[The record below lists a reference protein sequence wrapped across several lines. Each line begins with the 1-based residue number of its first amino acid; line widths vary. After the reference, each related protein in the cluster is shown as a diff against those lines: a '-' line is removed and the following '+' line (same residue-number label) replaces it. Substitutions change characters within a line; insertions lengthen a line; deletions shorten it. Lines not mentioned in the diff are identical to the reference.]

1 MSNKKY
7 SLLYPLES
15 AEYKKLSPTALHD
28 LGLDQIC
35 KQLTPKESE
44 QNLIMNTMS
53 KLCADPFVTQ
63 YRCDIF
69 EDMIHHKEMRESLMK
84 ILDKINFLKDYG
96 CLSKEYEEHATVWD
110 LLHRLDEINDYIE
123 CVDAIYHCL
132 EDKEIHS
139 QGLIGLRDYVKE
151 LYHSNGFGE
160 LRKDISELKIHT
172 SRVRSI
178 TVGIN
183 LNDRFE
189 ADAVGLLSIN
199 SKPFTKA
206 GVLGSFYD
214 HITSKDKINE
224 STEWKEN
231 YKFQQVEA
239 GDSNAVTEAMFKV
252 GPPRFAG
259 VCF

>member
-15 AEYKKLSPTALHD
+15 AEYKKLNPTALHD

-110 LLHRLDEINDYIE
+110 LLHRLDEIND
-123 CVDAIYHCL
+123 CL
-132 EDKEIHS
+132 
-139 QGLIGLRDYVKE
+139 
-151 LYHSNGFGE
+151 
-160 LRKDISELKIHT
+160 
-172 SRVRSI
+172 
-178 TVGIN
+178 
-183 LNDRFE
+183 
-189 ADAVGLLSIN
+189 
-199 SKPFTKA
+199 
-206 GVLGSFYD
+206 
-214 HITSKDKINE
+214 
-224 STEWKEN
+224 
-231 YKFQQVEA
+231 
-239 GDSNAVTEAMFKV
+239 
-252 GPPRFAG
+252 
-259 VCF
+259 

>member
-96 CLSKEYEEHATVWD
+96 CLSKEYEEQRSGIFCIVWTKSMTI
-110 LLHRLDEINDYIE
+110 LSVWMPFIIAWRI
-123 CVDAIYHCL
+123 
-132 EDKEIHS
+132 K
-139 QGLIGLRDYVKE
+139 
-151 LYHSNGFGE
+151 
-160 LRKDISELKIHT
+160 
-172 SRVRSI
+172 RSI
-178 TVGIN
+178 H
-183 LNDRFE
+183 R
-189 ADAVGLLSIN
+189 GLSDCAI
-199 SKPFTKA
+199 
-206 GVLGSFYD
+206 
-214 HITSKDKINE
+214 
-224 STEWKEN
+224 
-231 YKFQQVEA
+231 
-239 GDSNAVTEAMFKV
+239 M
-252 GPPRFAG
+252 
-259 VCF
+259 

>member
-15 AEYKKLSPTALHD
+15 AEYKKISPTALHD

-96 CLSKEYEEHATVWD
+96 CLS
-110 LLHRLDEINDYIE
+110 
-123 CVDAIYHCL
+123 
-132 EDKEIHS
+132 
-139 QGLIGLRDYVKE
+139 
-151 LYHSNGFGE
+151 
-160 LRKDISELKIHT
+160 
-172 SRVRSI
+172 
-178 TVGIN
+178 
-183 LNDRFE
+183 
-189 ADAVGLLSIN
+189 
-199 SKPFTKA
+199 
-206 GVLGSFYD
+206 
-214 HITSKDKINE
+214 
-224 STEWKEN
+224 
-231 YKFQQVEA
+231 
-239 GDSNAVTEAMFKV
+239 
-252 GPPRFAG
+252 
-259 VCF
+259 

>member
-1 MSNKKY
+1 M
-7 SLLYPLES
+7 
-15 AEYKKLSPTALHD
+15 
-28 LGLDQIC
+28 
-35 KQLTPKESE
+35 
-44 QNLIMNTMS
+44 
-53 KLCADPFVTQ
+53 
-63 YRCDIF
+63 
-69 EDMIHHKEMRESLMK
+69 
-84 ILDKINFLKDYG
+84 
-96 CLSKEYEEHATVWD
+96 
-110 LLHRLDEINDYIE
+110 
-123 CVDAIYHCL
+123 
-132 EDKEIHS
+132 
-139 QGLIGLRDYVKE
+139 KE

-160 LRKDISELKIHT
+160 LRKDISVLKIHT

-231 YKFQQVEA
+231 YKFQQIEA

-252 GPPRFAG
+252 GNLNAMAG
-259 VCF
+259 NPINAAIGISAIADNDPSRDVTRYMDRIVNHMISGMVRKIRENPQ